1 MSTSRKGF
9 VVPDAG
15 EDASINR
22 GITEDPDTW
31 EPTDEEWR
39 RSKPM
44 SVIDPDFFQRLAS
57 GNFVV
62 VIRRDDSADAPEVR
76 RVSLARSRGGLW
88 IVEANGDVTARETFN
103 DEAAA
108 RERARALMATPSASG
123 RMSVDDAG
131 PLKPRRI
138 SAA

>member
-1 MSTSRKGF
+1 MSTSRRGF
-9 VVPDAG
+9 VVPDAR

-22 GITEDPDTW
+22 GITEDPDTL
-31 EPTDEEWR
+31 EPTDEEWQ

-57 GNFVV
+57 GDFVV
-62 VIRRDDSADAPEVR
+62 VIRQDDFADAPEVR

-88 IVEANGDVTARETFN
+88 IVEANDVTARETFN

-123 RMSVDDAG
+123 CMSADDAG